1 MKYPALRA
9 ATAVALFLG
18 ATAAY
23 AQQKTDDD
31 RGSAAPQRQ
40 HSDQSAPKG
49 QAQPQQER
57 ADPKSQASKS
67 TARTDPK
74 DKVPKDSTQ
83 TEPKGKATKETGQS
97 PSKERAREG
106 SAQTQPKEETPKVNA
121 QGQRKD
127 KSAKDAG
134 EGSRKDTSSTAPKS
148 SESTKGTIAKES
160 TIGPPAS
167 NQNKSATSGNRLQI
181 SEQQRTTIHKTILED
196 RSVNRVTRVN
206 ITINVG
212 TRIPRN
218 IRLAMLPA
226 SVISIV
232 PAYRSYRYF
241 VVDDQICIV
250 EPNTYEIVELITV
263 SENSAARTGHPDAG
277 RLVLTDEERAILL
290 REIDMA
296 GDSTLGLGTLAEGA
310 DVPRDVNVRV
320 FPATIVQKIPNL
332 KDYKFF
338 TAENRIAIV
347 HPRGSKVETVIEGRR

>member
-1 MKYPALRA
+1 MNYPALRA

-31 RGSAAPQRQ
+31 KGSAAPQRQ

-49 QAQPQQER
+49 QVQPQQER
-57 ADPKSQASKS
+57 VEPKDKTGKG
-67 TARTDPK
+67 TARTEPK
-74 DKVPKDSTQ
+74 DKAPKDSAQ
-83 TEPKGKATKETGQS
+83 TEPKGKVTKETGQS
-97 PSKERAREG
+97 PSKEQAREG
-106 SAQTQPKEETPKVNA
+106 TAQTEPKEKTPNATA

-134 EGSRKDTSSTAPKS
+134 EGSRKDTSTAPKS
-148 SESTKGTIAKES
+148 SESTQGTIARDS
-160 TIGPPAS
+160 TIGAPAS
-167 NQNKSATSGNRLQI
+167 NQNKSAASSKRLQI

-196 RSVNRVTRVN
+196 RSVNRITRVN

-212 TRIPRN
+212 ARIPRN
-218 IRLAMLPA
+218 IRLAVLPA

-232 PAYRSYRYF
+232 PEYRSYRYF
-241 VVDDQICIV
+241 VLDDQICIV
-250 EPNTYEIVELITV
+250 EPSSYEIVELITL
-263 SENSAARTGHPDAG
+263 SESTAARTDHPDAR
-277 RLVLTDEERAILL
+277 RLALTDEERAILL

-296 GDSTLGLGTLAEGA
+296 GDSTLGLGTLAEGT
-310 DVPRDVNVRV
+310 DVPRDVNLRE

-347 HPRGSKVETVIEGRR
+347 EPRSSKVETVVEGHR

>member
-31 RGSAAPQRQ
+31 KGGAASQRQ

-49 QAQPQQER
+49 QTQRQQER
-57 ADPKSQASKS
+57 ADQNQAGKG
-67 TARTDPK
+67 TARTEPK
-74 DKVPKDSTQ
+74 DKVPKDSAQ
-83 TEPKGKATKETGQS
+83 TEPKGKVTKETGQS

-106 SAQTQPKEETPKVNA
+106 SAQTQPKEETPKANA

-134 EGSRKDTSSTAPKS
+134 EGSRKDTSTAPKS

-160 TIGPPAS
+160 TIGAPAS

-196 RSVNRVTRVN
+196 RGVNRVTRVD

-218 IRLAMLPA
+218 VRLAMLPA

-232 PAYRSYRYF
+232 PEYRSYRYF

-347 HPRGSKVETVIEGRR
+347 DPRGSKVETVVNGRR

>member
-31 RGSAAPQRQ
+31 KGSSAPQRQ

-49 QAQPQQER
+49 QVQPQQER
-57 ADPKSQASKS
+57 VEPKDKTGKG
-67 TARTDPK
+67 TARTEPK
-74 DKVPKDSTQ
+74 DKASKDSAQ
-83 TEPKGKATKETGQS
+83 TEPKGKVTKETGQS

-106 SAQTQPKEETPKVNA
+106 SAQTQPKEETPKANA

-134 EGSRKDTSSTAPKS
+134 ERKDTSTAPKS

-160 TIGPPAS
+160 TIGAPAS
-167 NQNKSATSGNRLQI
+167 NQNKSAASGNRLQI

-218 IRLAMLPA
+218 IRLALLPA

-232 PAYRSYRYF
+232 PEYRSYRYF
-241 VVDDQICIV
+241 VLDDQICIV
-250 EPNTYEIVELITV
+250 EPSSYEIVELITL
-263 SENSAARTGHPDAG
+263 SENTAARTDHPDAG

-347 HPRGSKVETVIEGRR
+347 DPRGSKVETVVEGRR

>member
-31 RGSAAPQRQ
+31 KGSSAPQRQ

-49 QAQPQQER
+49 QVQPQQER
-57 ADPKSQASKS
+57 VEPKDKTGKG
-67 TARTDPK
+67 TARTEPK
-74 DKVPKDSTQ
+74 DKASKDSAQ
-83 TEPKGKATKETGQS
+83 TEPKGKVSKETGQS

-106 SAQTQPKEETPKVNA
+106 SAQTQPKEETPKANA

-134 EGSRKDTSSTAPKS
+134 ERKDTSTAPKS

-160 TIGPPAS
+160 TIGAPAS
-167 NQNKSATSGNRLQI
+167 NQNKSAASGNRLQI

-218 IRLAMLPA
+218 IRLALLPA

-232 PAYRSYRYF
+232 PEYRSYRYF

-250 EPNTYEIVELITV
+250 EPNTYEIVELITL
-263 SENSAARTGHPDAG
+263 SENSAARTDHPDAG

-347 HPRGSKVETVIEGRR
+347 DPRGSKLETVVEGRR

>member
-18 ATAAY
+18 ATAGY

-31 RGSAAPQRQ
+31 KGSSAPQRQ

-49 QAQPQQER
+49 QAQPQQEK
-57 ADPKSQASKS
+57 A
-67 TARTDPK
+67 DPK
-74 DKVPKDSTQ
+74 DKTGKGTARTERKDKAPKDSAQ
-83 TEPKGKATKETGQS
+83 TESKGKATRGAGQS
-97 PSKERAREG
+97 PSKEQAREG
-106 SAQTQPKEETPKVNA
+106 TAQTEPKEKTPNA
-121 QGQRKD
+121 TAQSQRKD

-134 EGSRKDTSSTAPKS
+134 EGSRKDASTAPKS
-148 SESTKGTIAKES
+148 SESTKGTIAKDS

-167 NQNKSATSGNRLQI
+167 NQNKSAGSGKRLQI

-196 RSVNRVTRVN
+196 RGVNRVTRVN

-218 IRLAMLPA
+218 IRLALLPA

-232 PAYRSYRYF
+232 PEYRSYRYF

-250 EPNTYEIVELITV
+250 EPSSYEIVELITV
-263 SENSAARTGHPDAG
+263 SENSSARTRHPDAG
-277 RLVLTDEERAILL
+277 RLVLTDEEGAILL
-290 REIDMA
+290 QEIDMA

-310 DVPRDVNVRV
+310 DVPRDIKIRV
-320 FPATIVQKIPNL
+320 FPETIVQKIPKL

-338 TAENRIAIV
+338 TAEKRIAIV
-347 HPRGSKVETVIEGRR
+347 DPRGSKVETVIEGRR

>member
-31 RGSAAPQRQ
+31 KGSSAPQRQ

-49 QAQPQQER
+49 QVQPQQER
-57 ADPKSQASKS
+57 VEPKDKTGKG
-67 TARTDPK
+67 TARTEHK
-74 DKVPKDSTQ
+74 DKAPKDSAQ
-83 TEPKGKATKETGQS
+83 TEPKGKVTKETGQS
-97 PSKERAREG
+97 RSKEQAREG
-106 SAQTQPKEETPKVNA
+106 TAQTEPKEKTPNATA

-134 EGSRKDTSSTAPKS
+134 EGSRKDTSTAPKS
-148 SESTKGTIAKES
+148 SESTKGTIVRDS
-160 TIGPPAS
+160 TIGAPAS
-167 NQNKSATSGNRLQI
+167 NQNKSAASSKRLQI

-218 IRLAMLPA
+218 IRLALLPA

-232 PAYRSYRYF
+232 PEYRSYRYF
-241 VVDDQICIV
+241 VLDDQICIV
-250 EPNTYEIVELITV
+250 EPSSYEIVELITL
-263 SENSAARTGHPDAG
+263 SENTAARTDHRDAG

-296 GDSTLGLGTLAEGA
+296 GDSTLGLGTVEEGT

-320 FPATIVQKIPNL
+320 FPATIAQKIPKL

-347 HPRGSKVETVIEGRR
+347 DPRGSKVETVVEGRR

>member
-31 RGSAAPQRQ
+31 KGSAAPQRQ

-57 ADPKSQASKS
+57 ADPKNQAGKG
-67 TARTDPK
+67 TARTEPTPK
-74 DKVPKDSTQ
+74 GSAQ
-83 TEPKGKATKETGQS
+83 TGPKGKVTRETGQN

-106 SAQTQPKEETPKVNA
+106 SAQTQPKEKTPNATA
-121 QGQRKD
+121 QGQHKD
-127 KSAKDAG
+127 KSAKDAA
-134 EGSRKDTSSTAPKS
+134 EGSRKDTSTAPRS
-148 SESTKGTIAKES
+148 SESTKGTIARDS
-160 TIGPPAS
+160 TIGAPAS
-167 NQNKSATSGNRLQI
+167 NQNKSAASSKRLQI

-206 ITINVG
+206 IIINVG

-218 IRLAMLPA
+218 IRLALLPA

-232 PAYRSYRYF
+232 PEYRSYRYF
-241 VVDDQICIV
+241 VLDDQICIV
-250 EPNTYEIVELITV
+250 EPSTYEIVELITV
-263 SENSAARTGHPDAG
+263 SENSAARIGHPDAG

-347 HPRGSKVETVIEGRR
+347 DPRGSKVETVVEGRR

>member
-31 RGSAAPQRQ
+31 KGSSAPQRQ

-49 QAQPQQER
+49 QVQPQQER
-57 ADPKSQASKS
+57 AEPKDKTGKG
-67 TARTDPK
+67 TARTEPK
-74 DKVPKDSTQ
+74 DKAPKDFSS
-83 TEPKGKATKETGQS
+83 TEPKGKVTKETGQT
-97 PSKERAREG
+97 PSKEKAREG
-106 SAQTQPKEETPKVNA
+106 TAQTEPKEETPNATA

-134 EGSRKDTSSTAPKS
+134 ERKETSTAPKS
-148 SESTKGTIAKES
+148 SESTKGTIAKDS
-160 TIGPPAS
+160 TIGAPAS
-167 NQNKSATSGNRLQI
+167 NQNKSAASGKRLQI

-218 IRLAMLPA
+218 IRLALLPA
-226 SVISIV
+226 SVILIV
-232 PAYRSYRYF
+232 PEYRSYRYL
-241 VVDDQICIV
+241 VLDDKYAIV
-250 EPNTYEIVELITV
+250 EPNTYEIVELITL
-263 SENSAARTGHPDAG
+263 SENSAARTDHPDAG

-296 GDSTLGLGTLAEGA
+296 GDSTLGLGTLEEGT

-320 FPATIVQKIPNL
+320 FPATIAQKIPNL

-347 HPRGSKVETVIEGRR
+347 DPRGSKVETVVEGRR

>member
-18 ATAAY
+18 ATAGY

-31 RGSAAPQRQ
+31 KGSSAPQRQ
-40 HSDQSAPKG
+40 HSDQSTPKG
-49 QAQPQQER
+49 QVQPQQEKVE
-57 ADPKSQASKS
+57 PKDKTGKG
-67 TARTDPK
+67 TARTEPK
-74 DKVPKDSTQ
+74 EKAPKDSAQ
-83 TEPKGKATKETGQS
+83 TEAKGKVTKETGQS
-97 PSKERAREG
+97 PSKEQAREG
-106 SAQTQPKEETPKVNA
+106 TAQREPKEKTPNATA

-134 EGSRKDTSSTAPKS
+134 EGSRKDTSTVPKS
-148 SESTKGTIAKES
+148 SENTRGTIAKDS
-160 TIGPPAS
+160 TIGAPAS
-167 NQNKSATSGNRLQI
+167 NQNKSAASGKRLQI

-196 RSVNRVTRVN
+196 RSVNRVTRAN

-218 IRLAMLPA
+218 IRLALLPA

-232 PAYRSYRYF
+232 PEYRSYRYF

-250 EPNTYEIVELITV
+250 EPSSYEIVELITL
-263 SENSAARTGHPDAG
+263 SENSVARTDRPDAG
-277 RLVLTDEERAILL
+277 RLMLTDEERAILL
-290 REIDMA
+290 QEIDMA
-296 GDSTLGLGTLAEGA
+296 GGDSMLGLGTLAEGA
-310 DVPRDVNVRV
+310 DVPRGVNVRV

-347 HPRGSKVETVIEGRR
+347 EPRSSKVETVVEGHR

>member
-9 ATAVALFLG
+9 AIAVVLFLG

-23 AQQKTDDD
+23 AQQKTVDDK
-31 RGSAAPQRQ
+31 GGAAPQRQ

-49 QAQPQQER
+49 QVQPQQER
-57 ADPKSQASKS
+57 AEPKDKTGKG
-67 TARTDPK
+67 TARTEPK
-74 DKVPKDSTQ
+74 DKGRKDSAQ
-83 TEPKGKATKETGQS
+83 TEPKGKVTKETGQS

-106 SAQTQPKEETPKVNA
+106 SAQTQPKEETPEANA
-121 QGQRKD
+121 EGHRKD

-134 EGSRKDTSSTAPKS
+134 EGSRKDTSTAPRS
-148 SESTKGTIAKES
+148 SESTKGTIVRDS
-160 TIGPPAS
+160 TIGAPAS
-167 NQNKSATSGNRLQI
+167 NQNMSAASSKRLQI

-206 ITINVG
+206 IIINVG

-218 IRLAMLPA
+218 IRLALLPA

-232 PAYRSYRYF
+232 PEYRSYRYF
-241 VVDDQICIV
+241 VLDDQICIV
-250 EPNTYEIVELITV
+250 EPSTFEIVELITV
-263 SENSAARTGHPDAG
+263 SENSAARTGHPDTG

-320 FPATIVQKIPNL
+320 FPETIVQKIPNL

-347 HPRGSKVETVIEGRR
+347 DLRGSKVETLIEGRR

>member
-1 MKYPALRA
+1 MRYPALRA

-31 RGSAAPQRQ
+31 KGSAAPQRQ

-57 ADPKSQASKS
+57 ADPKNQAGKG
-67 TARTDPK
+67 TARTEPK

-83 TEPKGKATKETGQS
+83 TEPKGKVTKETGQS

-134 EGSRKDTSSTAPKS
+134 EGSRKDTSTAPKS
-148 SESTKGTIAKES
+148 SESTKGTIARDS
-160 TIGPPAS
+160 TIGAPAS

-232 PAYRSYRYF
+232 PEYRSYRYF

-250 EPNTYEIVELITV
+250 EPNTYKIVELITV

-347 HPRGSKVETVIEGRR
+347 DPRGSKVETVVEGRR

>member
-31 RGSAAPQRQ
+31 KGSSAPQRQ
-40 HSDQSAPKG
+40 HSDQGAPKG
-49 QAQPQQER
+49 QVQPQQER
-57 ADPKSQASKS
+57 VEPKDKTGKG
-67 TARTDPK
+67 TARTEPK
-74 DKVPKDSTQ
+74 DKAPKDSAQ
-83 TEPKGKATKETGQS
+83 TEPKGKVTKETGQS
-97 PSKERAREG
+97 PSKEQAREG
-106 SAQTQPKEETPKVNA
+106 TAQTEPKEKTPKATA

-134 EGSRKDTSSTAPKS
+134 ERKDTSTAPKS

-160 TIGPPAS
+160 TIGAPAS
-167 NQNKSATSGNRLQI
+167 NQNKSAASGNRLQI

-218 IRLAMLPA
+218 IRLALLPA

-232 PAYRSYRYF
+232 PEYRSYRYF
-241 VVDDQICIV
+241 VLDDQICIV
-250 EPNTYEIVELITV
+250 EPNSYEIVELITL
-263 SENSAARTGHPDAG
+263 SENSAARTDHPDAG

-347 HPRGSKVETVIEGRR
+347 DPRGSKVETVVEGRR

>member
-9 ATAVALFLG
+9 ATAVALVLG

-31 RGSAAPQRQ
+31 KGSAAPQRQ

-49 QAQPQQER
+49 QSQPQQER
-57 ADPKSQASKS
+57 ADPKNQAGKG
-67 TARTDPK
+67 TARTEPK
-74 DKVPKDSTQ
+74 DKVPKNSTQ
-83 TEPKGKATKETGQS
+83 TEPKGKVTEETGQS

-106 SAQTQPKEETPKVNA
+106 SAQTQPKEKTPNATA
-121 QGQRKD
+121 QGQHKD
-127 KSAKDAG
+127 KSAKDAA
-134 EGSRKDTSSTAPKS
+134 EGSRKDTSTAPES
-148 SESTKGTIAKES
+148 SESTKGTIARDS
-160 TIGPPAS
+160 TIGAPAS
-167 NQNKSATSGNRLQI
+167 NQNKSAASSKRLQI
-181 SEQQRTTIHKTILED
+181 SEQQRTTIHKTMLED

-206 ITINVG
+206 IIINVG
-212 TRIPRN
+212 SRIPRN

-232 PAYRSYRYF
+232 PEYRSYRYF

-347 HPRGSKVETVIEGRR
+347 DPRGSKVETVVEGRR

>member
-31 RGSAAPQRQ
+31 KGSSAPQRQ

-49 QAQPQQER
+49 QVQPQQER
-57 ADPKSQASKS
+57 VEPKDKTGRG
-67 TARTDPK
+67 TARTEPK
-74 DKVPKDSTQ
+74 DKASKDSAQ
-83 TEPKGKATKETGQS
+83 TEPQGKVTKETGQS
-97 PSKERAREG
+97 PSKERGREG
-106 SAQTQPKEETPKVNA
+106 SAQTQPKEETPKANA

-134 EGSRKDTSSTAPKS
+134 ERKDTSTAPKS

-160 TIGPPAS
+160 TIGAPAS
-167 NQNKSATSGNRLQI
+167 NQNKSAASGNRLQI
-181 SEQQRTTIHKTILED
+181 SKQQRTTIHKTILED

-218 IRLAMLPA
+218 IRLALLPA

-232 PAYRSYRYF
+232 PEYRSYRYF

-250 EPNTYEIVELITV
+250 EPNTYEIVELITL
-263 SENSAARTGHPDAG
+263 SENSAARTDHPDAG

-347 HPRGSKVETVIEGRR
+347 DPRGSKVETVVEGRR

>member
-1 MKYPALRA
+1 MIKVVLP
-9 ATAVALFLG
+9 
-18 ATAAY
+18 
-23 AQQKTDDD
+23 
-31 RGSAAPQRQ
+31 
-40 HSDQSAPKG
+40 HSV
-49 QAQPQQER
+49 
-57 ADPKSQASKS
+57 S
-67 TARTDPK
+67 TAIRVRRKVRYNHSRRESNPRTRPAK
-74 DKVPKDSTQ
+74 ARHAQNPRTRPRRISAQ
-83 TEPKGKATKETGQS
+83 TEPKGKVTKETGQS

-106 SAQTQPKEETPKVNA
+106 TAQTQPKEETPKATA
-121 QGQRKD
+121 QGQRED

-134 EGSRKDTSSTAPKS
+134 ERKDTSTAPKS

-160 TIGPPAS
+160 TIGAPAS
-167 NQNKSATSGNRLQI
+167 NQNKSAASGNRLQI

-218 IRLAMLPA
+218 IRLALLPA

-232 PAYRSYRYF
+232 PEYRSYRYF
-241 VVDDQICIV
+241 VLDDQICIV
-250 EPNTYEIVELITV
+250 EPNSYEIVELITL
-263 SENSAARTGHPDAG
+263 SENSAARTDHPDAG

-347 HPRGSKVETVIEGRR
+347 DPRDSKVETVVEGRR

>member
-1 MKYPALRA
+1 MKYPAFRA

-31 RGSAAPQRQ
+31 KGSSAPQRQ

-49 QAQPQQER
+49 QVQPQQER
-57 ADPKSQASKS
+57 VEPKDKTGKG
-67 TARTDPK
+67 TARTEPK
-74 DKVPKDSTQ
+74 DKASKDSAQ
-83 TEPKGKATKETGQS
+83 TEPKGKVTKETGQS

-106 SAQTQPKEETPKVNA
+106 SAQTQPKEETPKANA

-134 EGSRKDTSSTAPKS
+134 EGSRKDTSTAPKS

-160 TIGPPAS
+160 TIGAPAS
-167 NQNKSATSGNRLQI
+167 NQNKSAASGNRLQI

-218 IRLAMLPA
+218 IRLALLPA

-232 PAYRSYRYF
+232 PEYRSYRYF

-250 EPNTYEIVELITV
+250 EPNTYEIVELITL
-263 SENSAARTGHPDAG
+263 SENSAARTDHPDAG

-347 HPRGSKVETVIEGRR
+347 DPRGSKVETVVEGRR